1 MDNNLYEMLLKTAEQ
16 NQEIIYKDNKVY
28 AKLSWLVPWAKNPKT
43 ITEENLDKIKRQIKD
58 LGLYKPLLV
67 CFNNTNAIILGG
79 NQRFKA
85 LKELAIEEP
94 EKYEYVWISLVKAWK
109 DEEMLKY
116 ALSDNLNL
124 GKYSREQLNELVKPL
139 ADQPALFKDY
149 DIEISNPQAMKEFIA
164 DCTLSENELK
174 LKNVKNVLREAGIN
188 DETIEIVKEM
198 STYNRAEN
206 KVENVDLKGNCMKA
220 EKYPIQFWVE
230 DKDTWENLINVYS
243 VNGTQRMNTELLI
256 EKSLKKI
263 C

>member
-1 MDNNLYEMLLKTAEQ
+1 MDNNLYELLLKTAEQ

-43 ITEENLDKIKRQIKD
+43 ITDDNLEKIKRQIKD

-124 GKYSREQLNELVKPL
+124 GKYDRSQLNELVKPL
-139 ADQPALFKDY
+139 GNQPALFKDY
-149 DIEISNPQAMKEFIA
+149 DIEISDPQAMDEFLK

-174 LKNVKNVLREAGIN
+174 LKNVKAVLRDAGIN

-206 KVENVDLKGNCMKA
+206 KVENVDLKGTCMKT
-220 EKYPIQFWVE
+220 EKYPLQFWVE
-230 DKDTWENLINVYS
+230 DKEIWDKLFNTYS
-243 VNGTQRMNTELLI
+243 VNNTQRLNTELLI
-256 EKSLKKI
+256 KNSLE
-263 C
+263 